1 MRQNLAE
8 EREIHR
14 ENLVSLIAPH
24 LLQATS
30 ATDVSAIESPLHRHE
45 TKLMLFVLQ
54 VLVQIQMASTHNSAV
69 KGRTCIRRKN
79 KENLLMYVAKGLQ
92 STASS
97 YLWSLN
103 NNDTSFTTLWFSSR
117 WSWDS
122 KLHQVESIKDWT

>member
-69 KGRTCIRRKN
+69 KGRTCIRRYLCLTVITIKTVCTKLAQHIDHIQQFGWKN
-79 KENLLMYVAKGLQ
+79 AQ
-92 STASS
+92 T
-97 YLWSLN
+97 
-103 NNDTSFTTLWFSSR
+103 
-117 WSWDS
+117 
-122 KLHQVESIKDWT
+122 

>member
-97 YLWSLN
+97 YLWYQIQTLCSVCNQASKKANKSLLLC
-103 NNDTSFTTLWFSSR
+103 T
-117 WSWDS
+117 
-122 KLHQVESIKDWT
+122 